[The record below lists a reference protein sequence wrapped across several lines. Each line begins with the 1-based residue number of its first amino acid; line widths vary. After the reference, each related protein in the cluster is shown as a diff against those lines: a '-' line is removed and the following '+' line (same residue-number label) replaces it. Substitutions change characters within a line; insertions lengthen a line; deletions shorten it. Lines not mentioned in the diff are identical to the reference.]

1 MLGHL
6 VPVRSGAERSWTLPA
21 RDAGWIARLLRALFR
36 RH

>member
-6 VPVRSGAERSWTLPA
+6 IPVRAGMDERWTVPA

-36 RH
+36 R